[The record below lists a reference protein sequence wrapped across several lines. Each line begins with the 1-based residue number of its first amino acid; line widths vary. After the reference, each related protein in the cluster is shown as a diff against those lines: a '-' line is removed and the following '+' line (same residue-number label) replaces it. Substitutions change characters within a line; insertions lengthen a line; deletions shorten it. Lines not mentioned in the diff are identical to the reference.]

1 MQGAMQAVASGQDG
15 ATTGAGESAGAE
27 GPEQETRLE
36 RLARVAKAK
45 QVLREGGVE
54 ELEVERELKR
64 T

>member
-1 MQGAMQAVASGQDG
+1 M
-15 ATTGAGESAGAE
+15 
-27 GPEQETRLE
+27 RLD